1 MDTRRTR
8 LLRIGILLLSA
19 LLLAG
24 PGRMVAGTRQ
34 EMTLDDAIR
43 RSHER
48 SYDAMVARL
57 VFLSQYWSFRSF
69 KAELLPEINL
79 AGDLAQFNRSMVET
93 RNFDDGRVSYVENNT
108 LANNLSLS
116 IDQRIA
122 ALGGTLS
129 LQSYLYRLDQ
139 FSYDSKIYNSQPL
152 YLSYRQPLRAF
163 NELKWLK
170 KTEPVRYEQAQRT
183 YLESMEDVTLKAV
196 ELFFSVLS
204 AQSAYQQSLT
214 ALGDR
219 RALFE
224 TAKKRFELGTV
235 EKSEILQLELS
246 LLNAE
251 VAANDNRLALEGE
264 RFDLFSYLRIADY
277 EDIDLLPPT
286 DVPELVLNI
295 PAVCEKALANSSHV
309 PGQRV
314 DLLEAQKSVAQAK
327 ANKGLQMELNA
338 ELGFS
343 RTANSFRDA
352 YRKLQDSEI
361 IGLTFSMPLFD
372 WGVAKGKVK
381 MAEADLEAV
390 RTQLEQARE
399 TYLQDLRMSV
409 LRFNSLSGQ
418 CRNALR
424 AQEIA
429 DERYGITKRRFEA
442 GNITVTDLNTAQQE
456 YESARA
462 QYINLLK
469 TFWEEFY
476 TLRKATLYDWVARR
490 SLTADFESLVF

>member
-1 MDTRRTR
+1 MKTSRTR
-8 LLRIGILLLSA
+8 LLRTGIQLLFA

-24 PGRMVAGTRQ
+24 PGRMVARTGQ

-79 AGDLAQFNRSMVET
+79 TGDLAQFNRSMVET

-196 ELFFSVLS
+196 ELFFNVLS

-277 EDIDLLPPT
+277 ENINLLPPT
-286 DVPELVLNI
+286 DVPELLLNI

-314 DLLEAQKSVAQAK
+314 DLLEAQKS
-327 ANKGLQMELNA
+327 
-338 ELGFS
+338 
-343 RTANSFRDA
+343 
-352 YRKLQDSEI
+352 
-361 IGLTFSMPLFD
+361 
-372 WGVAKGKVK
+372 
-381 MAEADLEAV
+381 
-390 RTQLEQARE
+390 
-399 TYLQDLRMSV
+399 
-409 LRFNSLSGQ
+409 
-418 CRNALR
+418 
-424 AQEIA
+424 
-429 DERYGITKRRFEA
+429 
-442 GNITVTDLNTAQQE
+442 
-456 YESARA
+456 SA
-462 QYINLLK
+462 
-469 TFWEEFY
+469 
-476 TLRKATLYDWVARR
+476 
-490 SLTADFESLVF
+490 